1 MKKAI
6 YLVAAW
12 AFAFSLPASA
22 TYYDAETGTLYNYH
36 RDLDPGSGRYLESDP
51 IGLFGGQLS
60 TYAYADG
67 NPLVNMDPFGLEVT
81 AVFDRSKGTL
91 TIKDVQTHET
101 VTLPQVYSG
110 NGDYTNNARYE
121 ALQDHGPLPA
131 GKYLIGD
138 GYLEP
143 NHPGDNWWYR
153 LYGDDGNGGYSFKEI
168 PVRDPRTGKMVTRGY
183 FNLHTGRA
191 SDGCITVWSD
201 VARGETGYPKSKK
214 YNSAKKLLDHTK
226 PLKYN
231 GSTYRGVIIVK

>member
-138 GYLEP
+138 GYL
-143 NHPGDNWWYR
+143 
-153 LYGDDGNGGYSFKEI
+153 
-168 PVRDPRTGKMVTRGY
+168 VTRVINSLQKYGE
-183 FNLHTGRA
+183 NQRDSASQMRA
-191 SDGCITVWSD
+191 RLQPRCALFLAS
-201 VARGETGYPKSKK
+201 RRFR
-214 YNSAKKLLDHTK
+214 H
-226 PLKYN
+226 
-231 GSTYRGVIIVK
+231 IICLTN